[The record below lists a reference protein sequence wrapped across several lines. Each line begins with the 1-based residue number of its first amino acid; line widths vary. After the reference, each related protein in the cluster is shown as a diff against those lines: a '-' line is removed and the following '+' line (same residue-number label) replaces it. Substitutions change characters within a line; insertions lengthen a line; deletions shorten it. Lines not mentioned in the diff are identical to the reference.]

1 MDTVPLQIA
10 VAVVIDEGR
19 VLVGQRDSRAE
30 NAAGFHEFPGG
41 KVEPGESPAAAAA
54 RETLEEAGI
63 AIRVGA
69 ILDTVT
75 GSARSGPIEIL
86 FFDAAPLDPT
96 APLRP
101 PFAWV
106 AIAGLANLSF
116 PPANEQ
122 VIRRVIAGHPARYY
136 FH

>member
-1 MDTVPLQIA
+1 MDTASLQIA
-10 VAVVIDEGR
+10 VAVVNHEGR

-54 RETLEEAGI
+54 RETLEEAGLTV
-63 AIRVGA
+63 RVGA
-69 ILDTVT
+69 ILDVAK
-75 GSARSGPIEIL
+75 GSARSGPIEI
-86 FFDAAPLDPT
+86 FFFEAEPVDP
-96 APLRP
+96 AVIPRP

-106 AIAGLANLSF
+106 AIAGLAKLSF

-122 VIRRVIAGHPARYY
+122 VIRRVIAGHPARHY